1 MSLTEMVLMPGKDYQ
16 SICNSLRAALK
27 TDTQISS
34 GMVAEMIDTLASE
47 SNTNQDNLDWLLSG
61 EGCDYYEND
70 RITNIASYSFY
81 YAKGP
86 KVASFPNVKSIQM
99 GVFRNNTGIEQ
110 ASFPNATS
118 SSNNVFQQATNFK
131 KVDFG
136 SIHTIMSSV
145 FNQATSLNIVILRKT
160 DALVSLANVSAFTGT
175 PFASGGTGGRIYV
188 PQALIEAYKTA
199 TNWSVLYG
207 YGNCEFLAIEGSEYE

>member
-1 MSLTEMVLMPGKDYQ
+1 MSLTDMVLMPGTDYQ
-16 SICNSLRAALK
+16 KICDHLREVYNTDYPIVSSIAE
-27 TDTQISS
+27 
-34 GMVAEMIDTLASE
+34 GMVGSFKYILRERSM
-47 SNTNQDNLDWLLSG
+47 DWLLSG
-61 EGCDYYEND
+61 DSCAFYEND
-70 RITNIASYSFY
+70 RITNLASYAFY

-118 SSNNVFQQATNFK
+118 SSNSVFQQATNLK
-131 KVDFG
+131 KVDLG
-136 SIHTIMSSV
+136 SIHTIMSSL

-160 DALVSLANVSAFTGT
+160 DALVSLVNVSAFTGT